1 MGQYGITSGVIGK
14 ALPIGGGDA
23 AITPASAWLFENQT
37 GTLGTNLTGSQI
49 YSGSGGSIIAI
60 LSGVNGV
67 LGVAFTGNMISNGTG
82 YTVNETGVA
91 VTSASGL
98 GTGLTVDT
106 VVADGG
112 ITSIAV
118 NTAGVGYRQGDVITV
133 TSGDGNATFTVNV
146 TDALPIAG
154 DAVTFTNVPAGTIL
168 PIAVDYVL
176 NSSTATDMVA
186 CK

>member
-67 LGVAFTGNMISNGTG
+67 LGAASTGSMISNGTG
-82 YTVNETGVA
+82 YEITSGGYC
-91 VTSASGL
+91 TSASGL
-98 GTGLTVDT
+98 GTGIYVNIT
-106 VVADGG
+106 VADGG
-112 ITSIAV
+112 ITGVFVSY
-118 NTAGVGYRQGDVITV
+118 AGVGYRQGDVITV
-133 TSGDGNATFTVNV
+133 TSGDGNATFRVNV
-146 TDALPIAG
+146 TDALPIMT

-168 PIAVDYVL
+168 PVAVDYVL